1 MGGSAYLHS
10 PKKQNRPGGRFI
22 PQMRDGVHAR
32 PTDAT
37 QIIRIIANALDA
49 VNSAHFS
56 STLMQTSFLA
66 NKSLITTDKCMLMH
80 S

>member
-1 MGGSAYLHS
+1 
-10 PKKQNRPGGRFI
+10 
-22 PQMRDGVHAR
+22 MRDGVHAR

-37 QIIRIIANALDA
+37 QIIRIIANAPDA

-66 NKSLITTDKCMLMH
+66 NIEPDH
-80 S
+80 NRQVDVNA